1 MPFAARLTL
10 VATLAVL
17 AGPAQAADLPTLL
30 GTSRD
35 WTAYQAN
42 TGDGKVC
49 YAASTPTRTSPKK
62 ARDSIYVIVST
73 WPGRN
78 ATDEIEVVPG
88 YLYKDGQAATAEVG
102 SQKAELFTQN
112 DGKVGMAWVKEL
124 STETALVSAM
134 RGGSTLTVTGVSKR
148 GTKTTDTY
156 SLAGLGQAL
165 DRAHTACQK

>member
-10 VATLAVL
+10 VTALAAL
-17 AGPAQAADLPTLL
+17 AGSAQAADLPTML
-30 GTSRD
+30 GASRD

-49 YAASTPTRTSPKK
+49 YAVSSPTSTSPKK
-62 ARDSIYVIVST
+62 VRDPIYVIVST
-73 WPGRN
+73 WPGRS

-88 YLYKDGQAATAEVG
+88 YLYKDGQAAVAEVG

-112 DGKVGMAWVKEL
+112 DGKAGTAWVKEL
-124 STETALVSAM
+124 SSETALVSAM

-148 GTKTTDTY
+148 GTKITDTY
-156 SLAGLGQAL
+156 SLAGLGTAL
-165 DRAHTACQK
+165 DRAHTACAK